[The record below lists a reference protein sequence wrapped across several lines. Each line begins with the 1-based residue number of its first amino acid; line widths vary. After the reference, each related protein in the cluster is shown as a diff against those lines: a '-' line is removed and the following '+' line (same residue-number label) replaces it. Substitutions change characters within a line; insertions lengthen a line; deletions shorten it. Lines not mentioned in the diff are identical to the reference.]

1 MVNVSI
7 KNSFVIVK
15 YKFVVCKFEK
25 NKGENVFYLL
35 KNKK

>member
-1 MVNVSI
+1 MANVSI

-25 NKGENVFYLL
+25 NEGKNVFY
-35 KNKK
+35 

>member
-15 YKFVVCKFEK
+15 YKFVAYEFEK
-25 NKGENVFYLL
+25 NEGKNVFY
-35 KNKK
+35 